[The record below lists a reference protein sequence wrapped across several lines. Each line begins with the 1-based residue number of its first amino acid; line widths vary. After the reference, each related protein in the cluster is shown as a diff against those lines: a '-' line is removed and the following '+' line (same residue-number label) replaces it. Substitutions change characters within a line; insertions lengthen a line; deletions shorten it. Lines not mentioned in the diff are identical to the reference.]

1 MLARAREHMAR
12 HGVHLHLVR
21 GIAEALPY
29 PDRHFDRV
37 LIDSAMD
44 HLAAPEAGLREMVRV
59 LKPDGRF
66 VVSFVNY
73 GSLAVRLSRRVY
85 ALERR
90 LSPAARAAKRFWD
103 SPVPVE
109 HTFECTYRNIGRLCG
124 QYLELERVLGISML
138 WGTPGWA
145 RVLER
150 LGRDRAVRSAR
161 TPRRRRAA
169 RTGAGGLR
177 AHGLAPAGPPARRRA
192 AGLRAQPRL
201 ARVIAA
207 RPEAPP
213 RRAETLRVTPAD
225 PVYQQ
230 RAAVDR
236 TWEDDWGLAPFLAAR
251 MAAARG
257 LENRSLTGDPH
268 RSAVDELA
276 ARGPF
281 ARALLL
287 GGDREDEAEIWL
299 RANGSG
305 ALDVIEA
312 NPRRVE
318 RLRPRLAPFG
328 DRVRLQCQDLN
339 FLALPGAHYD
349 AVLAASG
356 TFRVVNLE
364 FFFDE
369 IAQALRPGG
378 LLGLVCYV
386 GERRQ
391 LYTPARLALVNAALG
406 EIPSRYRLDE
416 GAGIGPADQGMI
428 APFGA
433 VRSDEILP
441 IARAR
446 FEVVEERLAGH
457 LFPLHLYLDV
467 PALEREAPEL
477 IERLL
482 ARERELAAR
491 SRRDALHGVRVLRW
505 ARGLR
510 RESLEP
516 KSRRQG
522 CAFAVADGD
531 LGVAWRRSVA
541 DRGPAGGDYG
551 CRRTSSVDRRR
562 RGPSAC
568 ATRSASAASTG
579 AAAHG
584 GSRAPVGAR
593 CDAQRSRSTYAHRS
607 PVLDLEDPAGPA
619 GVGEDARRT
628 TRRCSSSSCEA
639 IDRSHSSISCAPAQ
653 SSSVEHRRRSRGAG
667 RRPRSTRR

>member
-1 MLARAREHMAR
+1 MSNQLPDGVEIQDAWDPVPLREQWPMGLDNYFIMKRLMTVPVEQTLIDARGRVLEVAAAEAVHSCRLAAQGLECHVVEPSEQMLARAREHMAR

-29 PDRHFDRV
+29 PDRFFDRV

-73 GSLAVRLSRRVY
+73 GSLAVRLSRAIY

-90 LSPAARAAKRFWD
+90 LNPPARAAKRFWD
-103 SPVPVE
+103 SPVPIE

-124 QYLELERVLGISML
+124 QYLELERVLGMSML

-145 RVLER
+145 RLLER
-150 LGRDRAVRSAR
+150 LGRDRGLRLLERLDAAAR
-161 TPRRRRAA
+161 RVPGLADFVLMVWRVRAA
-169 RTGAGGLR
+169 GEAPGG
-177 AHGLAPAGPPARRRA
+177 
-192 AGLRAQPRL
+192 GLRAQPPLTRL
-201 ARVIAA
+201 LGA
-207 RPEAPP
+207 RPEAPL
-213 RRAETLRVTPAD
+213 RRAATLRVTPAD

-257 LENRSLTGDPH
+257 LENRSLTGDPR

-287 GGDREDEAEIWL
+287 GGDREDEAETWL

-318 RLRPRLAPFG
+318 RLRSRLAPFG
-328 DRVRLQCQDLN
+328 DRVRLQRQDLN
-339 FLALPGAHYD
+339 FLTLPPAHYD

-391 LYTPARLALVNAALG
+391 LYAAPRLALVNAALD

-416 GAGIGPADQGMI
+416 GTGIGPADQGMI

-433 VRSDEILP
+433 VRADEIL
-441 IARAR
+441 AVVRAR
-446 FEVVEERLAGH
+446 FDVVEERLAGH

-477 IERLL
+477 IDRLI
-482 ARERELAAR
+482 ARERELAAHPV
-491 SRRDALHGVRVLRW
+491 ATPCTAYAVL
-505 ARGLR
+505 
-510 RESLEP
+510 
-516 KSRRQG
+516 
-522 CAFAVADGD
+522 
-531 LGVAWRRSVA
+531 
-541 DRGPAGGDYG
+541 
-551 CRRTSSVDRRR
+551 RR
-562 RGPSAC
+562 RG
-568 ATRSASAASTG
+568 
-579 AAAHG
+579 
-584 GSRAPVGAR
+584 
-593 CDAQRSRSTYAHRS
+593 
-607 PVLDLEDPAGPA
+607 
-619 GVGEDARRT
+619 
-628 TRRCSSSSCEA
+628 
-639 IDRSHSSISCAPAQ
+639 
-653 SSSVEHRRRSRGAG
+653 
-667 RRPRSTRR
+667 